1 MDLLECGGMTK
12 GCPTARWR
20 LIPIAVL
27 VAASLSAQGRPQPP
41 DWTAVEAEAL
51 EVYQTLIRFDTS
63 ATERIEAEYLKR
75 LFDRHGIPAQVL

>member
-51 EVYQTLIRFDTS
+51 
-63 ATERIEAEYLKR
+63 
-75 LFDRHGIPAQVL
+75 